1 MPFVMVSAQR
11 SFAKLNTILN
21 LYPLRIKMSFKYKR
35 EDKLKSKKLIEQLFT
50 EGKTV
55 TVYPLRLIYIKKKFE
70 DNSILKASVSV
81 SKRLHKT
88 AVSRNR
94 IKRLLR
100 EAYRLNKPLYFNN
113 SSVSY
118 AFMILYLSKDGTTFD
133 KLSKSMKLLFE
144 KFITH
149 NVHLAQKSDPKTSD

>member
-1 MPFVMVSAQR
+1 MRFTYS
-11 SFAKLNTILN
+11 K
-21 LYPLRIKMSFKYKR
+21 K
-35 EDKLKSKKLIEQLFT
+35 DKLKSKKQIEALFT
-50 EGKTV
+50 QGKAI
-55 TVYPLRLIYIKKKFE
+55 TVYPLKLVYLETTFE
-70 DNSILKASVSV
+70 DGSIIKTGVSV

-113 SSVSY
+113 SSTTF

-133 KLSKSMKLLFE
+133 VVNTKMALLFK
-144 KFITH
+144 KF
-149 NVHLAQKSDPKTSD
+149 QKKQSNQ

>member
-1 MPFVMVSAQR
+1 MNFNYS
-11 SFAKLNTILN
+11 K
-21 LYPLRIKMSFKYKR
+21 K
-35 EDKLKSKKLIEQLFT
+35 DKLKSKKLIEQLFT
-50 EGKTV
+50 EGKAV
-55 TVYPLRLIYIKKKFE
+55 TAYPLRLVYLKTEFE
-70 DNSILKASVSV
+70 DGSQLKTGVSV

-88 AVSRNR
+88 AVSRNQ

-133 KLSKSMKLLFE
+133 KLDHSIKSLFK
-144 KFITH
+144 KFLVKTEPFIE
-149 NVHLAQKSDPKTSD
+149 QSDANTSDK